1 MIGRS
6 PGRKELAEELGSWS
20 FCSVEKPQVRAIN
33 RTAPILPMLPTSPQR
48 ASHDYE
54 RNGTVDLSAA
64 LEVATGKV
72 ITDLRARHTSADFAA
87 FLNH

>member
-1 MIGRS
+1 
-6 PGRKELAEELGSWS
+6 
-20 FCSVEKPQVRAIN
+20 
-33 RTAPILPMLPTSPQR
+33 MLPTSPQR